1 MKKTMFVVASLVLSA
16 AAYADTVNITTQA
29 DFIAPSNPGASA
41 TINYAFTPSAPIS
54 FKVAGKTC
62 NWVSSS
68 SPYGSGG
75 GAGCNYTITVDP
87 NGMLTNAT
95 SNGNGCTAS
104 GQPMIDAC
112 K

>member
-1 MKKTMFVVASLVLSA
+1 MFLST
-16 AAYADTVNITTQA
+16 AAYADTVNIVSLA
-29 DFIAPSNPGASA
+29 DFITPSNPGASS
-41 TINYAFTPSAPIS
+41 TIAYGFKPSAPIS

-75 GAGCNYTITVDP
+75 GAGCNYSITV
-87 NGMLTNAT
+87 NSSGELTNAT
-95 SNGNGCTAS
+95 SNGNGCTAA
-104 GQPMIDAC
+104 GQAMIDAC